1 MRYILHFNDFSLFFF
16 FHFCNIR
23 LHTFPG
29 NIAFFRVGAC
39 IRNFLLSRESIL
51 EIIKKTV
58 FKFGLGEHFNVC
70 NLQPSLSYM
79 SFESCAPPY
88 DLKKVIF
95 FVCVLITL
103 SSQNI
108 FGTINSLVNTEEL
121 TFSGII
127 YFIVTSLLLPLTS
140 NSLAGFFCF

>member
-23 LHTFPG
+23 LCSFPG
-29 NIAFFRVGAC
+29 NIAFFRVGAY
-39 IRNFLLSRESIL
+39 IRIFLLSRESIL

-95 FVCVLITL
+95 VCV
-103 SSQNI
+103 
-108 FGTINSLVNTEEL
+108 
-121 TFSGII
+121 
-127 YFIVTSLLLPLTS
+127 
-140 NSLAGFFCF
+140 C